1 MHLTPSTILYQL
13 ISNQQRE
20 SKQTHR
26 GHIIWLTGL
35 SGSGKSSLAHAIESR
50 LHDIGCRTFIL
61 DGDNL
66 RQGLCNDLGFS
77 LEDRSE
83 NIRRVSEVAKLFL
96 EAGTIVLISLI
107 SPLLKDRQYAREL
120 VPSNDFL
127 EVFCNAPLSVC
138 EQRDVKG
145 LYQKAREGLIPNF
158 TGISSP
164 YEPPKDPDITLNTA
178 NHSIESCVNEVIE
191 LLQVKGII

>member
-1 MHLTPSTILYQL
+1 MQLTPSTILYQH
-13 ISNQQRE
+13 IYRQQRE

>member
-1 MHLTPSTILYQL
+1 MHLTPSTNIYPHV
-13 ISNQQRE
+13 SRQQRE

-50 LHDIGCRTFIL
+50 LHDIDCRTFIL

-127 EVFCNAPLSVC
+127 EVFCNAPLPVC
-138 EQRDVKG
+138 EERDVKG
-145 LYQKAREGLIPNF
+145 LYQKARQGLIPNF

-164 YEPPKDPDITLNTA
+164 YEPPNDPDITLNTA
-178 NHSIESCVNEVIE
+178 NHNIEHCVNELIE

>member
-1 MHLTPSTILYQL
+1 MHLKPSTNLYPH
-13 ISNQQRE
+13 ISRQQRE

-26 GHIIWLTGL
+26 GLIIWLTGL

-127 EVFCNAPLSVC
+127 EVFCNAPLSIC

-145 LYQKAREGLIPNF
+145 LYQKARQGLIPNF

-178 NHSIESCVNEVIE
+178 EHNMEYCVNEVIE
-191 LLQVKGII
+191 LLQLKGII